1 MNGKYDDIIHL
12 PHPTSARHPRMSMT
26 DRAAQFS
33 PFAALT
39 GHGAAIAE
47 TSRVTQERIELSED
61 EKTLLDNK
69 LQILRKLIDE
79 HPMITATWFSPDKK
93 KAGGSYVTAT
103 GILKKFSD
111 TERTLILEDGTSIP
125 LMDVTGLDCEL
136 LYSWLGDLN

>member
-1 MNGKYDDIIHL
+1 MNEKYKDMLRL
-12 PHPTSARHPRMSMT
+12 PHPVSATHPRMSLQ

-47 TSRVTQERIELSED
+47 TSRITQERIELSED

-69 LQILRKLIDE
+69 LQILRKLMVE
-79 HPMITATWFSPDKK
+79 QPVVTVTWFSPDKK
-93 KAGGSYVTAT
+93 KTGGSYITTT

-111 TERTLILEDGTSIP
+111 TEHTLILEDGTSIP
-125 LMDVTGLDCEL
+125 LMDVRGLDSEWFH
-136 LYSWLGDLN
+136 YWLGDLN